1 METIEIAFDGV
12 QVYRPT
18 EITADLRNISEI
30 LFHPMRMV
38 GYWDVPSQDH
48 LCPQAKLGA
57 PCPHARRDDDPERVD
72 YLTTVER
79 DLDGVLDVYFPH
91 AEVHI
96 FLS

>member
-1 METIEIAFDGV
+1 MM
-12 QVYRPT
+12 
-18 EITADLRNISEI
+18 ADLRNISEI
-30 LFHPMRMV
+30 LFHPMHMV
-38 GYWDVPSQDH
+38 GYWDIPSRDH

-57 PCPHARRDDDPERVD
+57 TCPHTLLDGDPKRVD

-79 DLDGVLDVYFPH
+79 DLDGVLDIHFPH